1 MTRNPVS
8 HCPRRGFTLI
18 ELLMVIAI
26 IALLVS
32 ILMPSLTS
40 AREQA
45 RVAKC
50 LANLRSQM
58 QFTLMY
64 QESDSRRLIQWYRY
78 SDAND
83 TPPIGA
89 IPGYGVTLFTPS
101 VFGGFKAPI
110 GLNDG
115 YTSDAEVY
123 PAEVRPLNALV
134 DPMAQ
139 DRAII
144 DLYKCPSDKSYTPT
158 VIGNVPPA
166 FDDEQNVTAW
176 EGNGTSYNLN
186 SRYLQG
192 YTWPP
197 GNWDVAD
204 APKYARRIAPH
215 LVGGKA
221 SRFITWMEQRFH
233 TLTYRGGPNHAE
245 SQATP
250 QRRGWHRQFSKHS
263 GAFHDG
269 HAEYRYFDTRL
280 SISDTWTTWEPK

>member
-1 MTRNPVS
+1 MSDRRRSPCS
-8 HCPRRGFTLI
+8 RGFTLI

-26 IALLVS
+26 IALLIS

-40 AREQA
+40 AREQG

-50 LANLRSQM
+50 LANLRSTM

-78 SDAND
+78 SD
-83 TPPIGA
+83 TPPTGA
-89 IPGYGVTLFTPS
+89 IPGYGVTLYTPS
-101 VFGGFKAPI
+101 VFGGFQAPV

-123 PAEVRPLNALV
+123 PAQVRPLNAIV
-134 DPMAQ
+134 DPLAQ

-158 VIGNVPPA
+158 VIGDVPPD
-166 FDDEQNVTAW
+166 FDDEQSVTAW
-176 EGNGTSYNLN
+176 QGNGTSYNLN

-197 GNWDVAD
+197 GNWDVQN
-204 APKYARRIAPH
+204 APKYALRIAPH

-221 SRFITWMEQRFH
+221 ARFLTWMEQRFH
-233 TLTYRGGPNHAE
+233 TLTYRGGPTLAE

-250 QRRGWHRQFSKHS
+250 QRLGWHRMFSKHA

-269 HAEYRYFDTRL
+269 HAEYKYFDTRV
-280 SISDTWTTWEPK
+280 SIGDGWTTWEPK